1 MSAIDETL
9 DYIEDAAAVSIPVSH
24 SSTPN
29 VDERKR
35 KGKLISK
42 VITLAHGGGGKAMRD
57 LIDDVFIDAFSN
69 PSLNTLE
76 DQARFMLSDL
86 ALHGDRLAMTTD
98 SYVIDPIF
106 FPGGD
111 IGKLSICGTV
121 NDLAVG
127 GAKPLY
133 LTCGMIIEEGMEV
146 STLRK
151 IVQSMAQTAKEAGV
165 IIVTGDTKVVERG
178 SCDKIFINTAG
189 IGVIHKDYQLGADK
203 AQPTDRILVNGL
215 LGDHGAA
222 ILDARGDMNLSTTIQ
237 SDCAP
242 LYDLIKTLL
251 DAAPN
256 TRFIRDAT
264 RGGIASVLNEI
275 AESSQ
280 CAIEIDEVATPIRAE
295 VKGFCEILGLDPL
308 YLANEGKIVVVVPEN
323 EAVAALDAMR
333 SHPLGQEAADIGA
346 VLVDGRIGRVHMQ
359 TSFGGKRIVDMLV
372 GEQLPRIC

>member
-323 EAVAALDAMR
+323 EAVAALEAMR